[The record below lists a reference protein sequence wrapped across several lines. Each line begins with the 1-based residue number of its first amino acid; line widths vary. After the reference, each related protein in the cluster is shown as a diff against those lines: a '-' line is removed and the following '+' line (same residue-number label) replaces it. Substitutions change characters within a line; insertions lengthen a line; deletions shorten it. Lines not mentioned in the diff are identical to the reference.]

1 MKRFLSIS
9 DLSATDVEE
18 LRLAEENVRFSLPA
32 GVRSI
37 PLDGAGSRP
46 SGVGA

>member
-1 MKRFLSIS
+1 MLAFLARAG
-9 DLSATDVEE
+9 ATDVEE

-37 PLDGAGSRP
+37 PLDSRP
-46 SGVGA
+46 SGVGT